1 MYRKLLLLHYRL
13 HVELRAY
20 EAGISDGFVDL
31 AGISFW
37 RAVILALVRVK
48 MHLLGGNLLMRCSG
62 VDVAGRL
69 LLLLFGLLL
78 GGLSLLLLG
87 LRVGRLH
94 LGYDPVYPALE
105 HGLL

>member
-1 MYRKLLLLHYRL
+1 M
-13 HVELRAY
+13 
-20 EAGISDGFVDL
+20 DL

-37 RAVILALVRVK
+37 RAVILSLVRVK

-62 VDVAGRL
+62 VDGRL